1 MQSAAAYYVLVA
13 LNGQQQQAH
22 RQPARAATAKPSRPS
37 LFGRLRA
44 VIARRSIETT
54 PAAA

>member
-44 VIARRSIETT
+44 VIARRSIETA